1 MRECWPNDGKKRVRH
16 ENAAD
21 AKDQNTHAIGFPA
34 TELRAPRAA
43 PAETRDQARQGKSV
57 SNFASAW
64 ATAVLH
70 RFGKIGTN
78 ENHCDQ
84 WTAITLSR
92 VRLQACIASS
102 ITMARS
108 RSVRTQNIGSRA
120 MIL

>member
-1 MRECWPNDGKKRVRH
+1 
-16 ENAAD
+16 
-21 AKDQNTHAIGFPA
+21 NTQAIGFPA
-34 TELRAPRAA
+34 TELRATCTA
-43 PAETRDQARQGKSV
+43 PAETCDQARQGKCV
-57 SNFASAW
+57 ANFASRR

-102 ITMARS
+102 IALARS
-108 RSVRTQNIGSRA
+108 RSVGTQKTGSRA